1 MRCNLIPYF
10 TIKTH
15 SINKTVNVMNKNIL
29 ANEDILLFE
38 NMENNC
44 TSLNEESFFKNM
56 KYKQEYEVTVL
67 NDLIVSEYE
76 NEDEIYVVRES
87 YEEYV
92 VGRGIGTDGT
102 FEKHVMTLSEAL
114 AINLKDLGLASRDIT
129 LLQWLRE
136 CDYKYVNYNRN
147 HDMENNQKRSRL

>member
-1 MRCNLIPYF
+1 M
-10 TIKTH
+10 
-15 SINKTVNVMNKNIL
+15 
-29 ANEDILLFE
+29 
-38 NMENNC
+38 
-44 TSLNEESFFKNM
+44 
-56 KYKQEYEVTVL
+56 L

-114 AINLKDLGLASRDIT
+114 AINLKDLGTYSGAYPFILSPVSVSFV
-129 LLQWLRE
+129 L
-136 CDYKYVNYNRN
+136 V
-147 HDMENNQKRSRL
+147 S

>member
-1 MRCNLIPYF
+1 M
-10 TIKTH
+10 K
-15 SINKTVNVMNKNIL
+15 KNRL
-29 ANEDILLFE
+29 ANEDVLLFDK
-38 NMENNC
+38 MENNYI
-44 TSLNEESFFKNM
+44 SVNEENFFKNM
-56 KYKQEYEVTVL
+56 KYKQEYEVTAL

-76 NEDEIYVVRES
+76 NEDEIYVVREC

-114 AINLKDLGLASRDIT
+114 DINLKDIGLMDGDIT
-129 LLQWLRE
+129 LFAWLRK

-147 HDMENNQKRSRL
+147 YDLEK